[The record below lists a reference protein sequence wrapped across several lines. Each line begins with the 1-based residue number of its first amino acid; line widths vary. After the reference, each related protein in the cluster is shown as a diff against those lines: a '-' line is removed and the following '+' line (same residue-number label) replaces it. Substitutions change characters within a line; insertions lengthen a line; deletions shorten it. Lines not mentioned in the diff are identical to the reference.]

1 ANDGKGTSILDNLSS
16 LNITILPQT
25 TVTTKETGIVGGT
38 KANPKLILE
47 SLTKQ
52 ATDPIVAFSFKLEG
66 ADNPDYYEVTIDN
79 GIKEIWPTIKSAHYE
94 TRVLL
99 PGSHSIGVAAIYK
112 NNYSLN
118 TTQDFVVEPLTL
130 PIVKNLPSQINA
142 DDILE
147 FEVLTNY
154 PEADIV
160 LEFQPLKG
168 GEAVIVNL
176 ITNSDG
182 NLNVSLRNILSE
194 SSYLVKTKVFLVNSA
209 SSQYSTPAV
218 LRVNPSKL
226 NQIKSLATAYL
237 VIIVLLASIAMVL
250 TMVIFYILGRIR
262 RYRKDYNKKVDEVFA
277 NLDTAGRH
285 IIEFSD
291 DVAGMN
297 DKEKE
302 EAEKYRDI
310 LTKNRQTLYPPKK

>member
-47 SLTKQ
+47 LLTKQ
-52 ATDPIVAFSFKLEG
+52 NTDPIVAFSFKLQG
-66 ADNPDYYEVTIDN
+66 AENPDYYEVTIDN
-79 GIKEIWPTIKSAHYE
+79 GIKEIWPTIKSASYE
-94 TRVLL
+94 TRVLS
-99 PGSHSIGVAAIYK
+99 PGNHSIGVTAVYK

-118 TTQDFVVEPLTL
+118 ATQDFVIEPLVV
-130 PIVKNLPSQINA
+130 PIVKNLPSQINE

-154 PEADIV
+154 PEANIV

-182 NLNVSLRNILSE
+182 NLSVSLKNILSE
-194 SSYLVKTKVFLVNSA
+194 GSYLIKTKVFLVNSA
-209 SSQYSTPAV
+209 SSQYSTPAI
-218 LRVNPSKL
+218 LQVNLSKL
-226 NQIKSLATAYL
+226 NQIQLLASAYL
-237 VIIVLLASIAMVL
+237 KIIVLLAGIAVTL
-250 TMVIFYILGRIR
+250 TVAILYILGRIR
-262 RYRKDYNKKVDEVFA
+262 RYRKDYNRKVDEVFA
-277 NLDTAGRH
+277 NLDTEGRH
-285 IIEFSD
+285 IIELSD
-291 DVAGMN
+291 DVTGMS
-297 DKEKE
+297 DREQGD
-302 EAEKYRDI
+302 AEKYRDI